1 MVKMMHLAAQYLA
14 TAGISFLEKKE
25 DDSHSNLGFDTVK
38 GCLETWP
45 LNDYGCKIALDYAQ
59 FSLHWSINDT
69 SRKTLYL
76 DGKSHREIVKWIK
89 EVTKTLGASK
99 TYSYRLH
106 YELPYGKMTDDFVFS
121 KPPQDDLDKMLGYRK
136 IAQIALESVVDKM
149 ALSTTIRVWPHHF
162 DTGGYEIM
170 GTSNPIG
177 VGFGM
182 AIPDSVIN
190 DFYLY
195 TSGYK
200 GHDGIDTSTFDA
212 ITYGDWMN
220 EGFKGAVLPMKTVDE
235 EKAITFFNESIRNY
249 RKL

>member
-1 MVKMMHLAAQYLA
+1 MENMMHLAAQYLA
-14 TAGISFLEKKE
+14 TAGISFLEKKK
-25 DDSHSNLGFDTVK
+25 DDSHTNLGFDANT
-38 GCLETWP
+38 GYLETWP
-45 LNDYGCKIALDYAQ
+45 LNDNGFKIALDYVQ
-59 FSLHWSINDT
+59 FSLHWISNDT
-69 SRKTLYL
+69 TRMTIYL

-99 TYSYRLH
+99 TYSYKLH

-121 KPPQDDLDKMLGYRK
+121 KPLQDDLDKMLGYRK
-136 IAQIALESVVDKM
+136 IAQRALESVVNKM
-149 ALSTTIRVWPHHF
+149 MLSTTIRVWPHHF
-162 DTGGYEIM
+162 DTGGYEII

-182 AIPDSVIN
+182 AIPDSIID

-200 GHDGIDTSTFDA
+200 GHESIDTSEFDA

-220 EGFKGAVLPMKTVDE
+220 EDFKGAVLPMKNVDE
-235 EKAITFFNESIRNY
+235 AMAITFFNESIS
-249 RKL
+249 KIVQ